1 MLSFLSSFPDYLNIL
16 VQCTRK
22 TEVRSWRTLF
32 AYLPPPQDLFEESLR
47 KGQLKTAGGY
57 LLVLHTFEEL
67 ESSSEQ
73 CVRLLQTAKE
83 AADWDLCKELA
94 RFLMALDE
102 SGDTLR
108 HALQRID
115 IGLPSSQSKVRNSAD
130 DDVRLKTPRPHE
142 RAKRRGVNGAGMGP
156 RSPSSNSSRSPTISE
171 EEPPGSED
179 YFSPHSQ

>member
-1 MLSFLSSFPDYLNIL
+1 M
-16 VQCTRK
+16 
-22 TEVRSWRTLF
+22 
-32 AYLPPPQDLFEESLR
+32 
-47 KGQLKTAGGY
+47 
-57 LLVLHTFEEL
+57 LHTFEEL
-67 ESSSEQ
+67 DSSSAQ
-73 CVRLLQTAKE
+73 CVRLLQMAKE

-115 IGLPSSQSKVRNSAD
+115 IGLPSSPGTVRNSAF
-130 DDVRLKTPRPHE
+130 DDVRLKTPRPYE

-171 EEPPGSED
+171 EEPPGPKD
-179 YFSPHSQ
+179 YFSPHTQ